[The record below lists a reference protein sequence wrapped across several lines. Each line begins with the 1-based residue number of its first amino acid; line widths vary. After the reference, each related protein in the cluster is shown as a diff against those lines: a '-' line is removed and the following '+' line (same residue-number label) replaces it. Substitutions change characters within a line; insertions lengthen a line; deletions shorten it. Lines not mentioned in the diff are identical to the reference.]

1 MSTELQK
8 AEFLTRDLTSLI
20 RIYADDAL
28 IDATLLAKRVLS
40 PVKSELDSATHKFSM
55 DLFIAATLHVVYNQ
69 QEPTIQR
76 VLDCIVDPEWKTEH
90 KMLDR
95 VAHKISNKIEH
106 QNVQKWRQAFFKKA
120 SALSPGIAQRTVT
133 RCHAQWC
140 RAFNYSSTLTNVK
153 PLHFSKDISAR
164 FKMDELT
171 LDCIRIGTRFE
182 LSDASALATKIISP
196 VKNETDKTT
205 YTFAHELFIAV
216 ALMTAHTVRGGNLND
231 VLKCPV
237 DPTWDSHKQISSYI
251 GNCSE
256 LTESKQSKT
265 GAWITKWMERTQ
277 ALPNDSLQSLTKRS
291 QALWQKALFETSPS
305 SDKKDDHSTD
315 SSIPPNAIQVFNM
328 GGIAKAVTLIQEMRE
343 ERRAGG
349 DRLLELAQEN
359 NGYRTLPDAKK
370 AGALL
375 EKAKSQFENL
385 VEPINRLQLDLTLCA
400 CMDPAKF
407 HVTPILLLGD
417 PGIGKTYLAMELSKG
432 MDGSMEKMSAG
443 GAQAGFQLNGS
454 QSSWNTAKYG
464 QIFKALAE
472 GKTTSPVFVIDEVDK
487 IGSDDR
493 YPILP
498 VLLDLLEPGTARC
511 FKDEF
516 FEMDFDASRFI
527 FIMTANSLD
536 NVPEPLLSRVEIY
549 DIPRPEPAQRLR
561 IIQEQAK
568 ALREA
573 TGKNIRLDKA
583 TTQRLADLT
592 EIDLRKTTRI
602 VKEAFS
608 KAIIEKSGIAKLL
621 LPEDNGPA
629 RKGTKPAYHRSEI
642 GFSLS

>member
-1 MSTELQK
+1 MLES
-8 AEFLTRDLTSLI
+8 
-20 RIYADDAL
+20 
-28 IDATLLAKRVLS
+28 
-40 PVKSELDSATHKFSM
+40 
-55 DLFIAATLHVVYNQ
+55 IARKVSH
-69 QEPTIQR
+69 
-76 VLDCIVDPEWKTEH
+76 
-90 KMLDR
+90 
-95 VAHKISNKIEH
+95 KIEH
-106 QNVQKWRQAFFKKA
+106 KKVQEWRQTFIKNT
-120 SALSPGIAQRTVT
+120 SNLSPGIAQRTVA

-140 RAFNYSSTLTNVK
+140 RAFNFSVTLMNVK
-153 PLHFSKDISAR
+153 PLHFSKDIATR
-164 FKMDELT
+164 FKMAELT
-171 LDCIRIGTRFE
+171 LDCIRIGTRYE
-182 LSDASALATKIISP
+182 LSDASALATKIISTA
-196 VKNETDKTT
+196 KNETDKTT
-205 YTFAHELFIAV
+205 YTFAHELFVAV

-237 DPTWDSHKQISSYI
+237 DPTWDNHKQIYTYI
-251 GNCSE
+251 GQCFD

-265 GAWITKWMERTQ
+265 SAWITKWMERIH
-277 ALPNDSLQSLTKRS
+277 ALPSDLSQILTKRS
-291 QALWQKALFETSPS
+291 QELWQKALFETSS
-305 SDKKDDHSTD
+305 LSDKKEGRSTQ
-315 SSIPPNAIQVFNM
+315 SSIPPNAIQVFNIAD
-328 GGIAKAVTLIQEMRE
+328 IAKAVTLVREMRE

-349 DRLLELAQEN
+349 DRILELAQEN
-359 NGYRTLPDAKK
+359 NGYRALPDAKK

-400 CMDPAKF
+400 SMDPAKF
-407 HVTPILLLGD
+407 RVTPILLLGD
-417 PGIGKTYLAMELSKG
+417 PGIGKTHLAMELAKG
-432 MDGSMEKMSAG
+432 LGGSMEKMSAG

-454 QSSWNTAKYG
+454 HSSWNTAKYG

-498 VLLDLLEPGTARC
+498 VLLDLFEADTARC

-516 FEMDFDASRFI
+516 FEMNFDASRFI
-527 FIMTANSLD
+527 FILTANSLD
-536 NVPEPLLSRVEIY
+536 NVPEPLRSRVEIY
-549 DIPRPEPAQRLR
+549 DVPRPEPAQRLR

-583 TTQRLADLT
+583 TTQRLAELT
-592 EIDLRKTTRI
+592 GIDLRKTTRI

-608 KAIIEKSGIAKLL
+608 KAIIEKSGIAKLM
-621 LPEDNGPA
+621 LPEDNSPA

-642 GFSLS
+642 GFCLS